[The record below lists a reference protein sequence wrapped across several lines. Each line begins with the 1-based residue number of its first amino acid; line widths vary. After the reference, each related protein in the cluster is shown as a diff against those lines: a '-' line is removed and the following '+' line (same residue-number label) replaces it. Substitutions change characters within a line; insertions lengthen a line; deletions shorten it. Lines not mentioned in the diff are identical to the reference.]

1 MFCAGGR
8 CCRLR
13 FLSATQLSH
22 RELQYNSAH
31 APHHGEFSCCLGSSA
46 RGGEGMVSQSKRCSQ
61 ACFIP
66 SASSQ
71 GKHAAGMASWLQP
84 GQFWDGEKRTKL
96 PRVLLP
102 QCMLAPSLFLH
113 LGLEFS
119 LVTGFIVSVSDS
131 VRFYGKNL
139 LGTGLRSPWALPW
152 SAFVTLTCSPFPLKP
167 LLQLFWCNAWNKAAQ
182 RTARRYLIPDRP
194 DPTTPE
200 TGKVQK
206 QWKRLPALLRCGR
219 ICIILMKVNS
229 MERKRE
235 QKLLALPNGHAL
247 SIVVDK
253 AIKWEKDKREER
265 EWGGCQLQ
273 DCSCRTSKP
282 WLCDQAGLSMQ
293 TLRGL
298 TEVDLKSFSIL

>member
-13 FLSATQLSH
+13 SLSATQLSH

-46 RGGEGMVSQSKRCSQ
+46 RGGEGMVSQTKRCSQ
-61 ACFIP
+61 SCFVP

-139 LGTGLRSPWALPW
+139 LGTGLRSPWAPPREVLSLWPVPHFHW
-152 SAFVTLTCSPFPLKP
+152 SHSYSCFDAMLDT
-167 LLQLFWCNAWNKAAQ
+167 
-182 RTARRYLIPDRP
+182 
-194 DPTTPE
+194 
-200 TGKVQK
+200 
-206 QWKRLPALLRCGR
+206 
-219 ICIILMKVNS
+219 
-229 MERKRE
+229 
-235 QKLLALPNGHAL
+235 KL
-247 SIVVDK
+247 
-253 AIKWEKDKREER
+253 
-265 EWGGCQLQ
+265 
-273 DCSCRTSKP
+273 
-282 WLCDQAGLSMQ
+282 
-293 TLRGL
+293 LRGL
-298 TEVDLKSFSIL
+298 LEGILYLTGQILQLLRQARFKSSGRGCQPC